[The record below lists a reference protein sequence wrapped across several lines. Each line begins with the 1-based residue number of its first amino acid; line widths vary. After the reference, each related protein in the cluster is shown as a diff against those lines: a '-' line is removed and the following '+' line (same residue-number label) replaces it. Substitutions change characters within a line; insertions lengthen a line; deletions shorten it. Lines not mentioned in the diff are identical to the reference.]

1 MRILSAPVAAVL
13 LMAWP
18 AAGQPSAGPERALLD
33 RYCVTCHNDALRTA
47 GLALDTLD
55 LDRPGDH
62 ADVWEKVVGKLRAGM
77 MPPAGRPRPDGEA
90 SGRLVAYLETELDRA
105 AAADPD
111 PGRSAA
117 LRRLNA
123 TEYRNA
129 IRDLL
134 DLDVDVATLLPADD
148 SSAGFDNV
156 SLGGLDPG
164 RFERY
169 LAAARRIARLAVG
182 APVRSPVAD
191 TFIVPSDLNQTG
203 HVDGM
208 PFGTRGGAAFDYN
221 FPVDAEYELRVE
233 LGKSWNTNRIGGL
246 REPHDVAILLDGAPV
261 EVLTVAPPAR
271 RPAAAQ
277 SLLYQPDDR
286 PADADLFV
294 RIPVEAGPHTVGAA
308 FVSQGGELVERHRQ
322 PFLKVHITVGGDQR
336 TQPNVY
342 AISVTGP
349 FDATGPG
356 VTPSRR
362 RIFTCRPGE
371 DAEAADAAPR
381 LASTPAT
388 TSRRE
393 AGGSAPADERACA
406 AEILSTLARRAYR
419 RPATG
424 DDVALLLGFFDEGRA
439 DGGFDQ
445 GIEMALRRLLVSP
458 EFLLRVERDPAG
470 ADGPYRVSDLELASR
485 LSFFLWSSLPDDELI
500 EAASRGELR
509 DAAVLEAQV
518 RRMLADERA
527 ASLVTNFAAQWLY
540 LRNLPAVSPD
550 FIVFPDFDETLRRAL
565 RRETEL
571 FFESVLREDRSALDL
586 ITADYTFLNER
597 LARHYGMPG
606 VAGSHFRRVPLPPGS
621 PRGGLLGHGSILAVT
636 GYATR
641 TSPVVRGKWVLE
653 NLLGTPPPP
662 PPPNVPPLDEAKS
675 AAALSMRERMEE
687 HRRNP
692 TCAACHALMDPVG
705 LSLENF
711 DAIGRW
717 RTLTAGLAPIDASG
731 GLPDGTTFDGAAGLR
746 QAILDRSDQFVRT
759 LVDKL
764 LTYALGRATEH
775 YDAPAVRAV
784 EREARAGSY
793 RFSDLVLGIV
803 RSTPFQMR
811 RPDAVGMA
819 AADGPAGPVVAAV
832 PAGVDASPAAS
843 AASAAVAPT
852 AEVSPVAAAS
862 PGPAVRAV
870 ERGVADGYR
879 SADFGNVKSMR
890 RPGPAGPVV
899 AAVAAA
905 PAGALTAVHQPRPIP

>member
-1 MRILSAPVAAVL
+1 MKQISAPVAAVL
-13 LMAWP
+13 MLASP
-18 AAGQPSAGPERALLD
+18 AAGQPSDTPERALLD

-55 LDRPGDH
+55 LARVGDH
-62 ADVWEKVVGKLRAGM
+62 PRVWEQVVGKLRAGM

-105 AAADPD
+105 AAANPD

-129 IRDLL
+129 LRDLL
-134 DLDVDVATLLPADD
+134 DLDVDVAALLPADD

-169 LAAARRIARLAVG
+169 LAAARKIARLAVG

-191 TFIVPSDLNQTG
+191 TFIVPSDLNQMV
-203 HVDGM
+203 HIEGM
-208 PFGTRGGAAFDYN
+208 PFGTRGGAEFDYN

-261 EVLTVAPPAR
+261 EVLTVSPPAR
-271 RPAAAQ
+271 RPAATQ
-277 SLLYQPDDR
+277 SLYQGDDR

-294 RIPVEAGPHTVGAA
+294 RVPVAAGPHTVGAA
-308 FVSQGGELVERHRQ
+308 FVSQGAGLVERHRQ

-342 AISVTGP
+342 AIMVTGP

-356 VTPSRR
+356 DTPSRR
-362 RIFTCRPGE
+362 RIFTCRPAE
-371 DAEAADAAPR
+371 DAEAA
-381 LASTPAT
+381 T
-388 TSRRE
+388 
-393 AGGSAPADERACA
+393 ERACA
-406 AEILSTLARRAYR
+406 AEILGTLARRAYR

-424 DDVALLLGFFDEGRA
+424 ADVDLLLAFFEDGRA
-439 DGGFDQ
+439 EGGFDQ
-445 GIEMALRRLLVSP
+445 GVEMALRRLLVSP

-500 EAASRGELR
+500 EAAARGALR
-509 DAAVLEAQV
+509 DPAVLEAQV
-518 RRMLADERA
+518 RRMLADERSR
-527 ASLVTNFAAQWLY
+527 SLVTSFAAQWLY

-565 RRETEL
+565 RQETEL

-586 ITADYTFLNER
+586 ITADYTFVNER

-662 PPPNVPPLDEAKS
+662 PPPNVPPLDEARS

-731 GLPDGTTFDGAAGLR
+731 GLPDGTTFDGVAGLR
-746 QAILDRSDQFVRT
+746 QAVVDRSDQFVRT
-759 LVDKL
+759 LADKL
-764 LTYALGRATEH
+764 LTYALGRATEY

-784 EREARAGSY
+784 ERAAAAGGY

-811 RPDAVGMA
+811 RPDPVGW
-819 AADGPAGPVVAAV
+819 
-832 PAGVDASPAAS
+832 AAS
-843 AASAAVAPT
+843 NGPTAPT
-852 AEVSPVAAAS
+852 
-862 PGPAVRAV
+862 
-870 ERGVADGYR
+870 
-879 SADFGNVKSMR
+879 
-890 RPGPAGPVV
+890 V
-899 AAVAAA
+899 AAVAVA
-905 PAGALTAVHQPRPIP
+905 PPLAGTAVHQPRPIP

>member
-1 MRILSAPVAAVL
+1 MRILSTPVAAVL
-13 LMAWP
+13 LAAWP
-18 AAGQPSAGPERALLD
+18 AAAQPSDTAERALLD

-47 GLALDTLD
+47 GLALDDLD
-55 LDRPGDH
+55 LDRVGDH

-90 SGRLVAYLETELDRA
+90 SGRLVAYLETELDRV

-117 LRRLNA
+117 LRRLNG

-134 DLDVDVATLLPADD
+134 DLDVDVSTLLPADD

-191 TFIVPSDLNQTG
+191 TFVVPSDLNQTG

-208 PFGTRGGAAFDYN
+208 PFGSRGGAAFDYN

-233 LGKSWNTNRIGGL
+233 LGKSWNNNRIGGL

-261 EVLTVAPPAR
+261 EVLTVSPPAR
-271 RPAAAQ
+271 RQAATQ
-277 SLLYQPDDR
+277 SVLYQTADR

-294 RIPVEAGPHTVGAA
+294 RVPVAAGPHTVGAA
-308 FVSQGGELVERHRQ
+308 FVSRGGELVERHRQ

-342 AISVTGP
+342 SISVTGP
-349 FDATGPG
+349 FEATGPG
-356 VTPSRR
+356 DTPSRR
-362 RIFTCRPGE
+362 RIFTCRP
-371 DAEAADAAPR
+371 AEGAGPAA
-381 LASTPAT
+381 
-388 TSRRE
+388 
-393 AGGSAPADERACA
+393 ERACA
-406 AEILSTLARRAYR
+406 AEILATLARRAYR

-424 DDVALLLGFFDEGRA
+424 DDVDLLLGFFDEGRA

-445 GIEMALRRLLVSP
+445 GVEMALRRLLVSP

-500 EAASRGELR
+500 EAASRGDLG
-509 DAAVLEAQV
+509 DPAVLEAQV
-518 RRMLADERA
+518 RRMLADERS
-527 ASLVTNFAAQWLY
+527 ASLVTSFAAQWLY

-571 FFESVLREDRSALDL
+571 FFESVVREDRSALDL
-586 ITADYTFLNER
+586 VTADYTFVNER

-606 VAGSHFRRVPLPPGS
+606 VAGSQFRRVSLPPGS
-621 PRGGLLGHGSILAVT
+621 PRGGLLGQGSILAVT

-662 PPPNVPPLDEAKS
+662 PPANVPPLNEEKS
-675 AAALSMRERMEE
+675 AAVLSMRERMEE

-692 TCAACHALMDPVG
+692 ACAACHALMDPVG

-731 GLPDGTTFDGAAGLR
+731 GLPDGTVFDGVAGLR
-746 QAILDRSDQFVRT
+746 QALLDRSDQFVRT

-764 LTYALGRATEH
+764 MIYALGRATEH

-784 EREARAGSY
+784 EREAKAGGY

-803 RSTPFQMR
+803 NSTPFQMR
-811 RPDAVGMA
+811 RPDSGGPVASNRSSAPIVA
-819 AADGPAGPVVAAV
+819 AAAA
-832 PAGVDASPAAS
+832 
-843 AASAAVAPT
+843 APT
-852 AEVSPVAAAS
+852 AAGAATS
-862 PGPAVRAV
+862 
-870 ERGVADGYR
+870 
-879 SADFGNVKSMR
+879 S
-890 RPGPAGPVV
+890 

-905 PAGALTAVHQPRPIP
+905 PTAAGPAPAVAQVHQPRPIP

>member
-1 MRILSAPVAAVL
+1 MKQLSAPVAAAL
-13 LMAWP
+13 LIAWP

-33 RYCVTCHNDALRTA
+33 RYCVTCHNDSLQVA
-47 GLALDTLD
+47 GLALDALD
-55 LDRPGDH
+55 VARVGDH
-62 ADVWEKVVGKLRAGM
+62 AGVWEKVVGKLRAGM
-77 MPPAGRPRPDGEA
+77 MPPAGRPRPDRAA

-129 IRDLL
+129 LRDLL
-134 DLDVDVATLLPADD
+134 DLDVDVAALLPADD

-169 LAAARRIARLAVG
+169 LAAARKIARLAVG

-191 TFIVPSDLNQTG
+191 TFIVPSDLNQMV
-203 HVDGM
+203 HVEGM
-208 PFGTRGGAAFDYN
+208 PFGTRGGAEFDYN

-246 REPHDVAILLDGAPV
+246 REPHDVVILLDGAPV
-261 EVLTVAPPAR
+261 EVLTVTPAAR
-271 RPAAAQ
+271 RPAATQ
-277 SLLYQPDDR
+277 SLDQRDDR
-286 PADADLFV
+286 PADADLVV
-294 RIPVEAGPHTVGAA
+294 RVPVAAGPHVVGAA
-308 FVSQGGELVERHRQ
+308 FVSQGAGLVERHRQ

-336 TQPNVY
+336 TQPNLY
-342 AISVTGP
+342 AITVTGP

-356 VTPSRR
+356 DTPSRR
-362 RIFTCRPGE
+362 RIFTCRPAE
-371 DAEAADAAPR
+371 DA
-381 LASTPAT
+381 
-388 TSRRE
+388 
-393 AGGSAPADERACA
+393 APADERACA
-406 AEILSTLARRAYR
+406 AEILGTLARRAYR

-424 DDVALLLGFFDEGRA
+424 ADVDLLLGFYQDGRA
-439 DGGFDQ
+439 DGGFEP

-485 LSFFLWSSLPDDELI
+485 LSFFLWSSLPGDELI
-500 EAASRGELR
+500 EAAARGALR
-509 DAAVLEAQV
+509 DPAVLEAQV
-518 RRMLADERA
+518 RRMLADERSR
-527 ASLVTNFAAQWLY
+527 SLVTSFAAQWLY

-565 RRETEL
+565 RQETEL

-586 ITADYTFLNER
+586 ITADYTFVNER

-662 PPPNVPPLDEAKS
+662 PPPNVPPLNEEKS
-675 AAALSMRERMEE
+675 ATVLSMRERMEE

-692 TCAACHALMDPVG
+692 VCAACHALMDPVG

-731 GLPDGTTFDGAAGLR
+731 GLPDGTTFDGVAGLR

-759 LVDKL
+759 LADKL

-784 EREARAGSY
+784 ERAAAAGGY

-811 RPDAVGMA
+811 RPDPVG
-819 AADGPAGPVVAAV
+819 
-832 PAGVDASPAAS
+832 S
-843 AASAAVAPT
+843 AASNGPTAPT
-852 AEVSPVAAAS
+852 
-862 PGPAVRAV
+862 
-870 ERGVADGYR
+870 
-879 SADFGNVKSMR
+879 
-890 RPGPAGPVV
+890 V
-899 AAVAAA
+899 AAVAVA
-905 PAGALTAVHQPRPIP
+905 PPVAGTAVHQPRPIP

>member
-1 MRILSAPVAAVL
+1 MRILSASVVAL
-13 LMAWP
+13 LTAWP
-18 AAGQPSAGPERALLD
+18 AAGQPADTPERALLD

-47 GLALDTLD
+47 GLALDGLD
-55 LDRPGDH
+55 LDRVGDH

-90 SGRLVAYLETELDRA
+90 SGRLVAYLEAELDRA
-105 AAADPD
+105 AAAHPD

-129 IRDLL
+129 VRDLL
-134 DLDVDVATLLPADD
+134 DLDIDVATLLPADD

-191 TFIVPSDLNQTG
+191 TFVVPSDLNQTG

-208 PFGTRGGAAFDYN
+208 PFGTRGGAQFDYN

-261 EVLTVAPPAR
+261 EVLTVSPPAR

-277 SLLYQPDDR
+277 SVLYQADDR

-294 RIPVEAGPHTVGAA
+294 RVPVAAGPHTVGAA
-308 FVSQGGELVERHRQ
+308 FVSRGGELVERHRQ

-342 AISVTGP
+342 SISVTGP
-349 FDATGPG
+349 FEATGPG
-356 VTPSRR
+356 DTPSRR
-362 RIFTCRPGE
+362 RIFTCRPAD
-371 DAEAADAAPR
+371 DADPAA
-381 LASTPAT
+381 
-388 TSRRE
+388 
-393 AGGSAPADERACA
+393 ERACA
-406 AEILSTLARRAYR
+406 AEILRTLARRAYR
-419 RPATG
+419 RPAT
-424 DDVALLLGFFDEGRA
+424 DTDVDLLLGFFDEGRA
-439 DGGFDQ
+439 DGGFDA
-445 GIEMALRRLLVSP
+445 GVEMALRRLLVSP

-470 ADGPYRVSDLELASR
+470 ADGPYPVSGLELASR

-500 EAASRGELR
+500 EAASRGDLR
-509 DAAVLEAQV
+509 DPAALEAQV
-518 RRMLADERA
+518 RRMLADDRA
-527 ASLVTNFAAQWLY
+527 ASLVTSFAAQWLY

-571 FFESVLREDRSALDL
+571 FFESVVREDRSVLDL

-606 VAGSHFRRVPLPPGS
+606 VAGSRFRRVPLPPGS

-675 AAALSMRERMEE
+675 AAVLSMRERMEE

-692 TCAACHALMDPVG
+692 ACAACHALMDPVG

-717 RTLTAGLAPIDASG
+717 RTLTAGLAPIDAAG
-731 GLPDGTTFDGAAGLR
+731 GLPDGTTFDGVAGLR
-746 QAILDRSDQFVRT
+746 QALLDRSDQFVRT

-764 LTYALGRATEH
+764 MTYALGRATEH

-784 EREARAGSY
+784 ERGAKAGGY

-811 RPDAVGMA
+811 RPDPVGSA
-819 AADGPAGPVVAAV
+819 AANEPSAPAVAAV
-832 PAGVDASPAAS
+832 PAGLDASPAAS
-843 AASAAVAPT
+843 TASVRPGADA
-852 AEVSPVAAAS
+852 SPVAAA
-862 PGPAVRAV
+862 PPAASVRAV
-870 ERGVADGYR
+870 ERGAADGYR
-879 SADFGNVKSMR
+879 FSDFGNVKSMR
-890 RPGPAGPVV
+890 HPGPAGP
-899 AAVAAA
+899 AAAAAAAA
-905 PAGALTAVHQPRPIP
+905 PPAAGAAVHQPRPIP

>member
-1 MRILSAPVAAVL
+1 MRILSALVAAVL
-13 LMAWP
+13 LTAWP
-18 AAGQPSAGPERALLD
+18 AAGQPSDAPERALLD

-47 GLALDTLD
+47 GLALDNLD
-55 LDRPGDH
+55 LDRVGDH

-90 SGRLVAYLETELDRA
+90 SGRLVAYLEAELDRA
-105 AAADPD
+105 AAAHPD

-129 IRDLL
+129 VRDLL

-261 EVLTVAPPAR
+261 EVLTVSPPAR
-271 RPAAAQ
+271 RQAATQ
-277 SLLYQPDDR
+277 SVLYQTADR

-294 RIPVEAGPHTVGAA
+294 RVPVAAGPHTVGAA

-322 PFLKVHITVGGDQR
+322 PFEKVHITVGGDQR

-342 AISVTGP
+342 SISVTGP
-349 FDATGPG
+349 FEATGPG
-356 VTPSRR
+356 DTPSRR
-362 RIFTCRPGE
+362 RIFTCRPAG
-371 DAEAADAAPR
+371 DAAP
-381 LASTPAT
+381 ASASSPAA
-388 TSRRE
+388 SRRAASRRA
-393 AGGSAPADERACA
+393 AGGSASADTAPTAAGPAASSADERACA
-406 AEILSTLARRAYR
+406 ADILRTLARRAYR
-419 RPATG
+419 RPAT
-424 DDVALLLGFFDEGRA
+424 DADVDLLLGFFDEGRA
-439 DGGFDQ
+439 DGGFDR
-445 GIEMALRRLLVSP
+445 GVEMALRRLLVSP

-470 ADGPYRVSDLELASR
+470 ADRPYRVSGLELASR

-500 EAASRGELR
+500 EAAASGELR
-509 DAAVLEAQV
+509 DPAVMEAQV
-518 RRMLADERA
+518 RRMLADERS
-527 ASLVTNFAAQWLY
+527 ASLVTSFAAQWLY

-571 FFESVLREDRSALDL
+571 FFESVVREDRSALDL

-662 PPPNVPPLDEAKS
+662 PPANVPPLDEAKS
-675 AAALSMRERMEE
+675 AAVLSMRERMEE

-692 TCAACHALMDPVG
+692 ACAACHALMDPVG

-717 RTLTAGLAPIDASG
+717 RTLTAGLAPIDATG
-731 GLPDGTTFDGAAGLR
+731 GLPDGTVFDGVAGLR
-746 QAILDRSDQFVRT
+746 QALLDRSDQFVRT

-764 LTYALGRATEH
+764 MTYALGRATEH

-784 EREARAGSY
+784 EREAKAGGY

-803 RSTPFQMR
+803 NSTPFQMR
-811 RPDAVGMA
+811 RPDSV
-819 AADGPAGPVVAAV
+819 GPV
-832 PAGVDASPAAS
+832 ASNEPAA
-843 AASAAVAPT
+843 P
-852 AEVSPVAAAS
+852 
-862 PGPAVRAV
+862 PA
-870 ERGVADGYR
+870 
-879 SADFGNVKSMR
+879 
-890 RPGPAGPVV
+890 
-899 AAVAAA
+899 AAA
-905 PAGALTAVHQPRPIP
+905 PAVPAALTLAAAPEVVAALSAAAPAVAPVHQARPIP

>member
-1 MRILSAPVAAVL
+1 MKRSSAPVAAL
-13 LMAWP
+13 LAFVWST
-18 AAGQPSAGPERALLD
+18 AAVAGQPAVTAERALLD
-33 RYCVTCHNDALRTA
+33 RYCVTCHNDSLQVA
-47 GLALDTLD
+47 GLALDALD
-55 LDRPGDH
+55 VARVGDH
-62 ADVWEKVVGKLRAGM
+62 AGVWEKVVGKLRAGM
-77 MPPAGRPRPDGEA
+77 MPPAGRPRPDRAA

-129 IRDLL
+129 LRDLL
-134 DLDVDVATLLPADD
+134 DLDVDVAALLPADD

-169 LAAARRIARLAVG
+169 LAAARKIARLAVG

-191 TFIVPSDLNQTG
+191 TFIVPSDLNQMV
-203 HVDGM
+203 HVEGM
-208 PFGTRGGAAFDYN
+208 PFGTRGGAEFDYN

-261 EVLTVAPPAR
+261 EVLTVSPPAR
-271 RPAAAQ
+271 RPAATQ
-277 SLLYQPDDR
+277 SLDQRDDR

-294 RIPVEAGPHTVGAA
+294 RVPVAAGPHVVGAA
-308 FVSQGGELVERHRQ
+308 FVSQGAGLVERHRQ

-342 AISVTGP
+342 AITVTGP
-349 FDATGPG
+349 FEATGPG
-356 VTPSRR
+356 DTPSRR
-362 RIFTCRPGE
+362 RIFTCRPAE
-371 DAEAADAAPR
+371 DAEAA
-381 LASTPAT
+381 T
-388 TSRRE
+388 
-393 AGGSAPADERACA
+393 ERACA
-406 AEILSTLARRAYR
+406 AEILGTLARRAYR

-424 DDVALLLGFFDEGRA
+424 ADVDLLLAFFEDGRA
-439 DGGFDQ
+439 EGGFDQ
-445 GIEMALRRLLVSP
+445 GVEMALRRLLVSP

-500 EAASRGELR
+500 EAAARGALR
-509 DAAVLEAQV
+509 DPAVLEAQV
-518 RRMLADERA
+518 RRMLADERSR
-527 ASLVTNFAAQWLY
+527 SLVTSFAAQWLY

-565 RRETEL
+565 RQETEL

-586 ITADYTFLNER
+586 ITADYTFVNER

-662 PPPNVPPLDEAKS
+662 PPPNVPPLNEEKS
-675 AAALSMRERMEE
+675 ATVLSMRERMEE

-692 TCAACHALMDPVG
+692 VCAACHALMDPVG

-717 RTLTAGLAPIDASG
+717 RALTAGLAPIDASG
-731 GLPDGTTFDGAAGLR
+731 GLPDGTTFDGVAGLR

-759 LVDKL
+759 LADKL

-784 EREARAGSY
+784 ERAAAAGGY

-811 RPDAVGMA
+811 RPDPVG
-819 AADGPAGPVVAAV
+819 
-832 PAGVDASPAAS
+832 S
-843 AASAAVAPT
+843 AASNGPTAPT
-852 AEVSPVAAAS
+852 
-862 PGPAVRAV
+862 
-870 ERGVADGYR
+870 
-879 SADFGNVKSMR
+879 
-890 RPGPAGPVV
+890 V
-899 AAVAAA
+899 AAVAVA
-905 PAGALTAVHQPRPIP
+905 PPVAGTAVHQPRPIP